1 MKTKKRYPSRPVYGS
16 ESANRP
22 SALGYGSGTSGGYSY
37 GVSGHG
43 GYGGRPSGYGGSNG
57 GYGISGTLADG
68 DEFGPGDSAY
78 PDGSLPQH
86 PGNLHAQKV
95 RYISRKIGIFRDFI
109 TYIEE
114 SKTRRRKILTS
125 CQ

>member
-1 MKTKKRYPSRPVYGS
+1 MYGS

-22 SALGYGSGTSGGYSY
+22 SALGYGSGNGGGYSY
-37 GVSGHG
+37 GVSSHG
-43 GYGGRPSGYGGSNG
+43 GYGGRPPSGYGGSN

-78 PDGSLPQH
+78 PDGSVPQH

-95 RYISRKIGIFRDFI
+95 RIFRGRGIFVTILLPIYMNRG
-109 TYIEE
+109 IENRGE
-114 SKTRRRKILTS
+114 KILTS